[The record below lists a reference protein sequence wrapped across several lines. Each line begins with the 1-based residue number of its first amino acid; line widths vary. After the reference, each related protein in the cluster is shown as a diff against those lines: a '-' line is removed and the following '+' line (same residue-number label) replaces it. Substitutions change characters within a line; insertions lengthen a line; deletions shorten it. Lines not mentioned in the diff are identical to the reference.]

1 MRSGVA
7 PARAAAAEILLKM
20 ERNGGHSDE
29 LLRSPRVDVLSA
41 PDRHLTTTLVLGT
54 LRWQRVIDE
63 RISALLKRPGAE
75 MHISLIVALRLGA
88 YQLLFL
94 DRIPDHAAITESV
107 ELAKQGDSPYAAGMV
122 NAVLRKLA
130 LEPKATADPE
140 SAFPEWMLARW
151 ASQYGRETTA
161 KICAAAQEPPPTTV
175 RLLHPEAEASLTRDG
190 VVLAPGEFL
199 ERARRVVS
207 GDLWAS
213 NALRSGW
220 VRVQDEG
227 SQLVAELAAP
237 GDSADILDTCAAPG
251 GKTAI
256 LLERKPAAKITAMDV
271 SAKRLAAMKTLLPAS
286 DRLEYRTGDAALL
299 PDGAWDSILCDVP
312 CSGTGTLGRNPEIRH
327 TLKPDELERQQ
338 LRQVAILTAALR
350 ALKPGGRLVYSTCSL
365 EREENESVVEAALR
379 HSDAYD
385 LQPMVGEL
393 DRLLDSGAITP
404 GGRER
409 LQTMAVQRGFLRTIP
424 GVHGC
429 DGFFAAVFVR

>member
-1 MRSGVA
+1 VRSGVA
-7 PARAAAAEILLKM
+7 PARAAAAEILLKL

-29 LLRSPRVDVLSA
+29 LLRSPKVDALSA
-41 PDRHLTTTLVLGT
+41 QDRHLTTTLVMGT

-130 LEPKATADPE
+130 LEPKGTPDPAQ
-140 SAFPEWMLARW
+140 AFPEWMVARW
-151 ASQYGRETTA
+151 AAQYGAASTA
-161 KICAAAQEPPPTTV
+161 EICAAAQEPPLTTV

-190 VVLAPGEFL
+190 IVLAPGEFL
-199 ERARRVVS
+199 ERARRIVS

-227 SQLVAELAAP
+227 SQLVAELAALAT
-237 GDSADILDTCAAPG
+237 GAEILDTCAAPG

-256 LLERKPAAKITAMDV
+256 LIERNPAAKITAMDV
-271 SAKRLAAMKTLLPAS
+271 SAKRLSAMKTLMPAS
-286 DRLEYRTGDAALL
+286 DRLEYGTGDAALIR
-299 PDGAWDSILCDVP
+299 DGAWDAILCDVP
-312 CSGTGTLGRNPEIRH
+312 CSGTGTLGRNP
-327 TLKPDELERQQ
+327 
-338 LRQVAILTAALR
+338 
-350 ALKPGGRLVYSTCSL
+350 
-365 EREENESVVEAALR
+365 
-379 HSDAYD
+379 
-385 LQPMVGEL
+385 
-393 DRLLDSGAITP
+393 
-404 GGRER
+404 
-409 LQTMAVQRGFLRTIP
+409 
-424 GVHGC
+424 
-429 DGFFAAVFVR
+429 